1 MYTHFCQKPH
11 AVLLATD
18 VAARGLDFTGVEW
31 VVQADCPED
40 VATYI
45 HRTGRTARYTAK
57 GRALLMLLPS
67 EAPMVNLLQQAR
79 IPLRKLSTNA
89 SALPAGEGMSPHESR
104 MPLPLQP
111 GDGDGVT

>member
-1 MYTHFCQKPH
+1 M
-11 AVLLATD
+11 
-18 VAARGLDFTGVEW
+18 
-31 VVQADCPED
+31 QADCPED

-89 SALPAGEGMSPHESR
+89 SKVFAMRDKLQALLSSRAELKYTAQRALVSYVRSVHLQANKEVFDASALPLAEYAAVSAC
-104 MPLPLQP
+104 
-111 GDGDGVT
+111 

>member
-45 HRTGRTARYTAK
+45 HRTGRTARYTAREA
-57 GRALLMLLPS
+57 RAHG
-67 EAPMVNLLQQAR
+67 APFGGAAAAQRA
-79 IPLRKLSTNA
+79 
-89 SALPAGEGMSPHESR
+89 R
-104 MPLPLQP
+104 MP
-111 GDGDGVT
+111 GCAS